1 MGIQNSRVFY
11 ISRFLRTL
19 DSLDFEKIAGGL
31 MRTSKFGESQM
42 NFEFEYDF

>member
-11 ISRFLRTL
+11 ILRFLRTL

-31 MRTSKFGESQM
+31 MRTSKFNEIIASFKVKD
-42 NFEFEYDF
+42 NL